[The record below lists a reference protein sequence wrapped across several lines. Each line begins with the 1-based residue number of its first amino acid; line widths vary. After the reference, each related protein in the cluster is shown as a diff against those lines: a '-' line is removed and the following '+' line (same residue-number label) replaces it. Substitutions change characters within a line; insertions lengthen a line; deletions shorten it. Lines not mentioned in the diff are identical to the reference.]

1 MSTNVL
7 EMSEVKAGRYYYLVF
22 QEYDESIRY
31 IEKLGVLISVT
42 LSGRPYDP
50 DVIMNFKNE
59 NGEIY
64 IFDPPFSS
72 SYGYIEY
79 VGEEREE
86 DIKKRIQKRT
96 QILRDGIVGNDWALR
111 PENVVATQ
119 GIDLS
124 IYSREKP

>member
-1 MSTNVL
+1 MSTNIL
-7 EMSEVKAGRYYYLVF
+7 EMNEVKAGRSYCLVF
-22 QEYDESIRY
+22 QEYDESIKY

-42 LSGRPYDP
+42 LSGRMYDP

-59 NGEIY
+59 RGEMY
-64 IFDPPFSS
+64 TFDPPFSS

-79 VGEEREE
+79 IEEEKEE

-96 QILRDGIVGNDWALR
+96 KILRDGIVGNDWALR

-124 IYSREKP
+124 IYKKD

>member
-1 MSTNVL
+1 MMSNDML

-64 IFDPPFSS
+64 TFDPPFSS

-86 DIKKRIQKRT
+86 DIKKRVQART
-96 QILRDGIVGNDWALR
+96 RVLRDEIVGNDWALR

-124 IYSREKP
+124 MYRK